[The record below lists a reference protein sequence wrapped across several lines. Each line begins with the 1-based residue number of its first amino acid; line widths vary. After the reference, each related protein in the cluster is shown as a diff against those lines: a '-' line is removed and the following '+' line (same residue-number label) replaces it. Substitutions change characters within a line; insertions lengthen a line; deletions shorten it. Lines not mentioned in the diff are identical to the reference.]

1 MTEIVEDHAD
11 DALEKAIEL
20 LSEHFDSVQIIATKK
35 DDEDEDTDLLCE
47 HGSGSIYAR
56 VGSVRDWLLR
66 QDEYT
71 RQYAKDEEGDDD
83 DD

>member
-1 MTEIVEDHAD
+1 MPIHLWSHPTPPSMPTPRR
-11 DALEKAIEL
+11 K
-20 LSEHFDSVQIIATKK
+20 
-35 DDEDEDTDLLCE
+35 DEDEDTDLLCE